1 MNNKNL
7 LYLNLAVD
15 DEDVSL
21 GFANT
26 WIKQFSNKFENVDI
40 ITLNKSNENIGTN
53 KKVNIYGLLKGDNTS
68 RISKFLK
75 IRKTIKELTSTTSYD
90 LCFSH
95 MSPLL
100 LLMTKFYGLKKF
112 PTILWYTHPKPREFS
127 KKIVLFMS
135 LFFCNKVVTASN
147 SSFPYKSNK
156 LNVVGHAIDYEQFLN
171 KRGKVLNKEFLILSR
186 ISKSKNLEVAIDGF
200 LKSKFSNHNI
210 SIVGDAVSKEDV
222 EYRNKLSKKYELNK
236 NVIFLGKIPHK
247 DLPSLMNKYSFHI
260 NATPEGFYDKS
271 VLEAISGGLFSLYA
285 NKDYDKH
292 FKKDMHYLTKFELN
306 QRSLSDVLNSVYE
319 QEDKNILRII
329 EYGQLSVANES
340 IQTIFERVVATVE
353 N

>member
-100 LLMTKFYGLKKF
+100 LLMTKFYGLKNFLQYFGTPIQNLENSQKNC
-112 PTILWYTHPKPREFS
+112 TYYEF
-127 KKIVLFMS
+127 I
-135 LFFCNKVVTASN
+135 
-147 SSFPYKSNK
+147 
-156 LNVVGHAIDYEQFLN
+156 FLQQSCYRF
-171 KRGKVLNKEFLILSR
+171 KFLI
-186 ISKSKNLEVAIDGF
+186 
-200 LKSKFSNHNI
+200 
-210 SIVGDAVSKEDV
+210 
-222 EYRNKLSKKYELNK
+222 
-236 NVIFLGKIPHK
+236 
-247 DLPSLMNKYSFHI
+247 SLQIK
-260 NATPEGFYDKS
+260 
-271 VLEAISGGLFSLYA
+271 
-285 NKDYDKH
+285 
-292 FKKDMHYLTKFELN
+292 
-306 QRSLSDVLNSVYE
+306 
-319 QEDKNILRII
+319 
-329 EYGQLSVANES
+329 
-340 IQTIFERVVATVE
+340 
-353 N
+353 

>member
-112 PTILWYTHPKPREFS
+112 PTILWYTHPKPKEFS
-127 KKIVLFMS
+127 KKIVLIMS

-147 SSFPYKSNK
+147 SSFPCKSNK

-171 KRGKVLNKEFLILSR
+171 KRKKVLNKEFLILSR

-247 DLPSLMNKYSFHI
+247 DLPSLMNKYSYHI

-340 IQTIFERVVATVE
+340 IQTIFERIVATVE